1 MIQSFFTDPI
11 LYSFIVNNSLILFQ
25 TASQNCVIFYKNLLN
40 LISFFWYGKVQ
51 LHFRDVKLF
60 AVIVLCL
67 QVQSVFKPNN
77 IADIIW
83 MIAGYVNVAQFYE
96 PRERDFLLNN
106 WKKEKKVLK
115 V

>member
-1 MIQSFFTDPI
+1 
-11 LYSFIVNNSLILFQ
+11 
-25 TASQNCVIFYKNLLN
+25 
-40 LISFFWYGKVQ
+40 
-51 LHFRDVKLF
+51 
-60 AVIVLCL
+60 
-67 QVQSVFKPNN
+67 VQSVFKPNN